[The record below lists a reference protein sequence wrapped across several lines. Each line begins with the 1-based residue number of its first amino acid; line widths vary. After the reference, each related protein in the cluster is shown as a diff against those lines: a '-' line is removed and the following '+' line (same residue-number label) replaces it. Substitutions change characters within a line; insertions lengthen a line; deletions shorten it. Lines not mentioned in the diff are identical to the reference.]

1 MGYYADCRKYI
12 KERNIDEIV
21 KIDDNVLFN
30 LAFGVNRHKGYFGQP
45 LIGTLTSLMLK
56 YSRVEDKILNMCK
69 RKKYDIYKDH
79 DFDLYRFRNGLFSPS
94 DYSEDMIKYL
104 FGGTGGI
111 NLTKVK
117 EEKQQLYAKHII
129 QNNIKVSSPSY
140 WRYAL
145 INETLLTEEQ
155 HKLAKELAK
164 QFTDIELI

>member
-117 EEKQQLYAKHII
+117 EEKQELYAKHII
-129 QNNIKVSSPSY
+129 QNNIKESLFVVSSNDD
-140 WRYAL
+140 L
-145 INETLLTEEQ
+145 INKLL
-155 HKLAKELAK
+155 KNKSYY
-164 QFTDIELI
+164 LINNYIKFIFDEIG